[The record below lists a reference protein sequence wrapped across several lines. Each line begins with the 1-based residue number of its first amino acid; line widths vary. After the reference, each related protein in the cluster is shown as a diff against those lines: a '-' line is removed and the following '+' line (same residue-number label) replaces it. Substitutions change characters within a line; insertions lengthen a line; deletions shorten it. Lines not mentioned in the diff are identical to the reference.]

1 MALLEVN
8 NVTMQFGGLTAIDS
22 LSTRVEQGEIHA
34 VIGPNGAGKTTLI
47 NVLTG
52 VYPATSGT
60 VSFDGVRIDG
70 LRPYDRVRLGMARTF
85 QNLRVFPS
93 LSVRENVTVSQF
105 CRTASGIVANTF
117 RMPSVA
123 REEAKVKGKVDEAL
137 GFVGL
142 ADKAS
147 WPAKSLPYGQQRL
160 LEIARALATE
170 PRLLLL
176 DEPGAGMTLQETQGL
191 GVLIRRI
198 RDRGITV
205 LLIDHKMRLIMT
217 VSDVVTVVNFG
228 KKIAE
233 DTPAAVQNDPEVV
246 RAYLGARGLRT

>member
-1 MALLEVN
+1 MALLEVK
-8 NVTMQFGGLTAIDS
+8 NVTMQFGGLTAIDN
-22 LSTRVEQGEIHA
+22 LSTQVEKGEIHA

-52 VYPATSGT
+52 IYPATSGE
-60 VSFDGVRIDG
+60 VHFDGVRIDG
-70 LRPYDRVRLGMARTF
+70 LRPYDRVKLGMARTF

-93 LSVRENVTVSQF
+93 LSVRENVTVAQF
-105 CRTASGIVANTF
+105 CRTTSNVVSNVF
-117 RMPSVA
+117 RPSAVR
-123 REEAKVKGKVDEAL
+123 REEAKVRERVDEAL
-137 GFVGL
+137 EFVGL
-142 ADKAS
+142 LDKADWRS
-147 WPAKSLPYGQQRL
+147 KSLPYGQQRL

-170 PRLLLL
+170 PKLLLL
-176 DEPGAGMTLQETQGL
+176 DEPGAGMTPQETQEL

-205 LLIDHKMRLIMT
+205 LLVDHKMRLIMT

-233 DTPAAVQNDPEVV
+233 DTPEVVQKDPEVI
-246 RAYLGARGLRT
+246 RAYLGERGLRT

>member
-1 MALLEVN
+1 VALLEVS
-8 NVTMQFGGLTAIDS
+8 NVTMQFGGLTAIDN
-22 LSTRVEQGEIHA
+22 LSTRVEKGEIHA

-52 VYPATSGT
+52 VYPATSGS
-60 VSFDGVRIDG
+60 VSFEGVRIDG
-70 LRPYDRVRLGMARTF
+70 LRPYERVKLGMARTF

-105 CRTASGIVANTF
+105 CRTTSGVVANTL
-117 RMPSVA
+117 RTRAVV
-123 REEAKVKGKVDEAL
+123 REEARVRDRVDEAL
-137 GFVGL
+137 NFVGL
-142 ADKAS
+142 ADKAG
-147 WPAKSLPYGQQRL
+147 WPSKSLPYGQQRL
-160 LEIARALATE
+160 LEIARAMATE
-170 PRLLLL
+170 PKLLLL

-191 GVLIRRI
+191 GVLIKRI

-233 DTPAAVQNDPEVV
+233 DTPAAVQKDPEVV

>member
-1 MALLEVN
+1 MALLDVN
-8 NVTMQFGGLTAIDS
+8 NVTMQFGGLTAIDN
-22 LSTRVEQGEIHA
+22 LSTKVEQGEIHA

-52 VYPATSGT
+52 VYPATTGT
-60 VSFDGVRIDG
+60 VSFGGACIDR
-70 LRPYDRVRLGMARTF
+70 LRPYDRVKLGMARTF
-85 QNLRVFPS
+85 QNPRVFPS
-93 LSVRENVTVSQF
+93 LSVRDNVTVSQF
-105 CRTASGIVANTF
+105 CRTTSNIVANTF
-117 RMPSVA
+117 RTPSVV
-123 REEAKVKGKVDEAL
+123 REEARVRESVDEAL
-137 GFVGL
+137 SFVGL
-142 ADKAS
+142 IDKAS

-191 GVLIRRI
+191 GVLIKRI
-198 RDRGITV
+198 RDRGITI

-233 DTPAAVQNDPEVV
+233 DTPDVVQTDPEVI